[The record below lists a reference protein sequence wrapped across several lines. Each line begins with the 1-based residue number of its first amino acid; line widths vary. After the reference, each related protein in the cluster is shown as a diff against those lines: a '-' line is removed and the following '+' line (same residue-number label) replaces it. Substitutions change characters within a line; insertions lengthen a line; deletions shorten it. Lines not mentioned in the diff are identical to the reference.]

1 MNVDSRRN
9 KVLGHGRDSAAE
21 VGEHAVAELQGGAP
35 GDLLAF
41 AWLIG
46 RRSFDGGLN

>member
-1 MNVDSRRN
+1 M
-9 KVLGHGRDSAAE
+9 LGHGRDAAAE

-41 AWLIG
+41 ARLIG
-46 RRSFDGGLN
+46 RRSLDGWLN